1 MSGAP
6 AEIRSLIERLSR
18 RESGRL
24 VGALTRTLGASG
36 LSLAEDCV
44 QDAFLAAFE
53 TWRLRGVPD
62 NPFAWLLTTARN
74 RALDRLRRHAMM
86 SALEPKV
93 TDWIEHLRAAPDTSG
108 IGDEELALI
117 VLCCDPALE
126 VEARL
131 ALTLKTVCG
140 FSVEEIA
147 RAFLA
152 TPEAMAQRV
161 VRAKARIRELGIE
174 FAMPSGAA
182 LSQRMPSV
190 LRTIYLLFNEGYSAS
205 DGDKLV
211 RDDICEEA
219 LRLAELVAWHPL
231 ASSPEAHALAALIL
245 FQHARRRARVAADG
259 RPVLLEAQDRRLW
272 DQAMIARGFQ
282 HLSAARNEKVLTSL
296 HLEAGIASV
305 HAAAPS
311 WRQTDWVSLL
321 SYYDGLSEVAPSPV
335 VAINRAIALSMV
347 EGADAALEAL
357 HGLEGEKAVGRYLPY
372 HMTIGDLELKRGRR
386 QAAREAFQRALA
398 LSMSTQE
405 RRLVEAKLTQAADA

>member
-1 MSGAP
+1 MSGAST
-6 AEIRSLIERLSR
+6 EIRSLIERLSR

-53 TWRLRGVPD
+53 TWGPRGVPD
-62 NPFAWLLTTARN
+62 NPFAWLLTAARN

-93 TDWIEHLRAAPDTSG
+93 TDWIEHLRTAPDTSG

-126 VEARL
+126 TEARL

-161 VRAKARIRELGIE
+161 VRAKVRIRELGIAFE
-174 FAMPSGAA
+174 MPSGAA
-182 LSQRMPSV
+182 LNQRMPSV

-205 DGDKLV
+205 DGDTLV
-211 RDDICEEA
+211 REDICEEA
-219 LRLAELVAWHPL
+219 LRLAELVAWHPV

-259 RPVLLEAQDRRLW
+259 NPVLLEAQDRRLW

-282 HLSAARNEKVLTSL
+282 HLSAARNDAVLTAL

-311 WRQTDWVSLL
+311 WRQTDWASLL
-321 SYYDGLSEVAPSPV
+321 SYYDGLSEIAPSPV

-347 EGADAALEAL
+347 KGADAALEAL
-357 HGLEGEKAVGRYLPY
+357 HGLEEQKAVGRYLPY

-386 QAAREAFQRALA
+386 QAARAAFQRALA

-405 RRLVEAKLTQAADA
+405 RRLVEARLTQAADA